1 MGDERKGISSLAGW
15 IFMGLLGAFMVYF
28 GVRLIGTSVAFASAD
43 GSIFVSLALGA
54 IGVALVVLPLVTGIS
69 QIRAMLR
76 RRG

>member
-1 MGDERKGISSLAGW
+1 MGDESKGISSVAGW

-28 GVRLIGTSVAFASAD
+28 GVRLIATSVAFAQAD
-43 GSIFVSLALGA
+43 GSVFVALALGA
-54 IGVALVVLPLVTGIS
+54 IGVALVVLPLLTGFS